1 MTTPAGLAEQAQE
14 FGQEMT
20 ELLLATLPGLPV
32 PPIEILQAGDRV
44 IIRSPSP
51 DLLPLYARRQRI
63 AGMRVSVACQM
74 DTTGQYLAVEEST
87 YDLFAEVDRA
97 PLLRIHYRRYQQS
110 EPAAHI
116 HVHGHRGAPSH
127 LLSQTGHESPHEM
140 ASLHVPVGGARFR
153 PCLEDFI
160 QFLVCECL
168 LDAEAGWRA
177 HVDAGRERWRLR
189 QAAVVARDAP
199 EVAAR
204 VLRGLGYTVEAPDP
218 IPAAQAKALRNW

>member
-1 MTTPAGLAEQAQE
+1 MVTAARYRICCHR
-14 FGQEMT
+14 
-20 ELLLATLPGLPV
+20 LATSHRMRWRRCTFRRGRQVPALPG
-32 PPIEILQAGDRV
+32 G
-44 IIRSPSP
+44 
-51 DLLPLYARRQRI
+51 
-63 AGMRVSVACQM
+63 
-74 DTTGQYLAVEEST
+74 
-87 YDLFAEVDRA
+87 
-97 PLLRIHYRRYQQS
+97 
-110 EPAAHI
+110 
-116 HVHGHRGAPSH
+116 
-127 LLSQTGHESPHEM
+127 
-140 ASLHVPVGGARFR
+140 LH
-153 PCLEDFI
+153 

>member
-32 PPIEILQAGDRV
+32 PPIEILQTGDRV

-97 PLLRIHYRRYQQS
+97 
-110 EPAAHI
+110 
-116 HVHGHRGAPSH
+116 
-127 LLSQTGHESPHEM
+127 
-140 ASLHVPVGGARFR
+140 
-153 PCLEDFI
+153 LEDFI

-204 VLRGLGYTVEAPDP
+204 VLRGLDYTVEAPDP